1 MGDANP
7 RYCHVCGTRL
17 VMRDQ
22 REDGPE
28 PWCPVCGEWR
38 YPRFS
43 CAVSVI
49 VYHPDG
55 RRVLVID
62 QYGKRGILVAGYVAR
77 GEDLVSTVVRE
88 VREETGLAVR
98 GVRFNASEFYEPSDT
113 LMVNFTCRATLDE
126 LRLNPGEVDT
136 ARWVAVD
143 EVVDAMRPGSLAQRF
158 VRLHLGVGE

>member
-55 RRVLVID
+55 GRVLVID

-88 VREETGLAVR
+88 VREETGLAVCD
-98 GVRFNASEFYEPSDT
+98 VRFNASEFYEPSDT